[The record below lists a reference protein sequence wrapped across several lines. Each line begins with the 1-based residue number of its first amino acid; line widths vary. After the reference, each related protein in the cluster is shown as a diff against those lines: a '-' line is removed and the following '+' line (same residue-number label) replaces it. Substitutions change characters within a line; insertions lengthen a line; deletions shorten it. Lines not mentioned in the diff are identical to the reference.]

1 MDRLKAQMTQKAI
14 NMKYYLLQCFGSCC
28 CNYDNQQLQCML
40 YNFHS
45 MVLIYVLVY
54 DADGINRNIFRKQ
67 NCVFPWNQVESKY
80 NKCSD
85 RSTEVLEI
93 MTDRPTDRTS
103 NQWTD
108 IWA

>member
-1 MDRLKAQMTQKAI
+1 MNGPVKGWNDSKAI

-28 CNYDNQQLQCML
+28 CNYDNQQLQYML

-45 MVLIYVLVY
+45 TSTDLIYVLVY

-103 NQWTD
+103 NQ
-108 IWA
+108 